1 MDTFSFDA
9 MQCICGYFN
18 SDIVF
23 PGMSQSPKRI
33 VDEYEIEIYPEDCG
47 ITYLGDQPI
56 PIHRGMILFAMP
68 GTERYSELPIKNYYL
83 KVPEQN
89 SPITDLLKSMPT
101 WFDSASV
108 DFYASCINQML
119 SAIIKGDMW
128 LKSAGML
135 QLLSYLQKEKEQ
147 IQSIGT
153 ASPKEIT
160 VVNDAIRY
168 MKENFSK
175 KCTLEEIAGFVHL
188 SPFYFHSIFRKIK
201 KTTPQKYLT
210 EIRIEKASELLITTD
225 MEIASIADQCGFSS
239 QAYFTDVFRTH
250 TNMTPRMY
258 RIKMM
263 KKYIR

>member
-9 MQCICGYFN
+9 MRCICGYFN
-18 SDIVF
+18 SDVVF

-47 ITYLGDQPI
+47 VTYLGDQPI
-56 PIHRGMILFAMP
+56 PIHRGMILFAIP
-68 GTERYSELPIKNYYL
+68 GTERHSELPIKNYYL
-83 KVPEQN
+83 KVPDQN
-89 SPITDLLKSMPT
+89 SPITDLLKSMPV
-101 WFDSASV
+101 WFDSPSV
-108 DFYASCINQML
+108 DFYAFCINQML
-119 SAIIKGDMW
+119 SAMIKGDMW

-153 ASPKEIT
+153 ASSKEIR

-168 MKENFSK
+168 MRENLSK
-175 KCTLEEIAGFVHL
+175 KCTLEEIAGVVHL

-210 EIRIEKASELLITTD
+210 EIRIEKASELLITSD

-239 QAYFTDVFRTH
+239 QAYFTDMFRTH